1 MKEFFQHTFDFMT
14 PRETLPETALL
25 GDLCKTADGKT
36 WVWLDRWIEVDKA
49 MQLVYEVQK

>member
-1 MKEFFQHTFDFMT
+1 MKEFFQHTFDSMT